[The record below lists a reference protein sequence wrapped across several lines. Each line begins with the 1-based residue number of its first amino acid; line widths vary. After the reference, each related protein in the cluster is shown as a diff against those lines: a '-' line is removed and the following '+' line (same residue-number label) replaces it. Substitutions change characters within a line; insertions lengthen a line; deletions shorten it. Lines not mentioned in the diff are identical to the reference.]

1 LDLSESGRQ
10 FPYDEEMGLE
20 EKLEALLVAGKDAPQ
35 LRVSLAQA
43 CLARGDSEAAVT
55 HLEQALEQDPGYT
68 AAWKFYG
75 HALVAAGRDTEARA
89 AWQNGLQAAE
99 RHGDR
104 QAGREMQVFLKR
116 LDKQG

>member
-1 LDLSESGRQ
+1 
-10 FPYDEEMGLE
+10 MGLE
-20 EKLEALLVAGKDAPQ
+20 EKLEALLAAGRDAPQ

-43 CLARGDSEAAVT
+43 CLARDDTEAAIG
-55 HLEQALEQDPGYT
+55 HLEQALKLDADYT

-75 HALVAAGRDTEARA
+75 RALLAAGRAPEARA
-89 AWQNGLQAAE
+89 AWQSGLEAAE

-104 QAGREMQVFLKR
+104 QAGREMQVFMKR

>member
-1 LDLSESGRQ
+1 MRATL
-10 FPYDEEMGLE
+10 PYDEAMGLE
-20 EKLEALLVAGKDAPQ
+20 EKLEALLASGKDAPQ

-43 CLARGDSEAAVT
+43 CLARDDADAAIA
-55 HLEQALEQDPGYT
+55 HLEQALKLDAGYT

-75 HALVAAGRDTEARA
+75 RALLAAGRVPDARA
-89 AWQNGLQAAE
+89 AWQRGLEAAL

-104 QAGREMQVFLKR
+104 QAGREIQVFMKR